1 MYQHLI
7 TMSLSSL
14 IDIIMFIQYG
24 WLAILLTGY
33 YLSQF
38 RWGPGSSNLLEFY
51 NGHTTE
57 MIHIRLRYSGVPD
70 ETIKEGRFLLFLC
83 LLLNQIMVVLELVF
97 YVIMFQCLKEKNKS
111 LINIVQD
118 DVLKVSFRKIL
129 DNFFIT
135 YSLQYR
141 TRKNTI
147 TLVRQVITF
156 FIEVAYI
163 SMVIFS
169 NKFGT
174 MAGFFEPG
182 AVGCAAIVVIAI
194 ITVTQILTSPE
205 IRRDYLKIKI

>member
-1 MYQHLI
+1 MMCIKYQHLI

-33 YLSQF
+33 YLSQV
-38 RWGPGSSNLLEFY
+38 RCGSSNLLEFC

-118 DVLKVSFRKIL
+118 DVLKVSF
-129 DNFFIT
+129 
-135 YSLQYR
+135 
-141 TRKNTI
+141 
-147 TLVRQVITF
+147 
-156 FIEVAYI
+156 
-163 SMVIFS
+163 
-169 NKFGT
+169 
-174 MAGFFEPG
+174 
-182 AVGCAAIVVIAI
+182 
-194 ITVTQILTSPE
+194 
-205 IRRDYLKIKI
+205 IKIRGRTARVGFSRLGRARSSNFIYVRAKVRGSKNLGPFLP